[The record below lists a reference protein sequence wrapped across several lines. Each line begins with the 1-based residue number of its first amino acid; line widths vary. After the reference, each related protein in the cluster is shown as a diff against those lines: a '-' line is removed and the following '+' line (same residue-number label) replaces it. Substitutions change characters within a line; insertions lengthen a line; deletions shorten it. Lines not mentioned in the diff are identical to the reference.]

1 MYVSRPVGST
11 LRTAYAVRGVF
22 SIDPASAHWLA
33 GLWDAEGS
41 FMVRRQNRTRNWSCR
56 ASMKLRD
63 DDARLLRDL
72 RSQLGIG
79 HIARIPARGG
89 SRPQV
94 AWVIDSK
101 LECQALATLFSQY
114 PLRGRKAGDLRIWSE
129 VVALW
134 AAAGQSGLA
143 AEEASRVD
151 ALVEELAG
159 IRAFGRPSNSEP
171 KHSNAGLLSY
181 FGGFFAGDGWLGFN
195 KGKPRLAIHTRR
207 DDRPLLETFAE
218 VFGIGTVVDVKACP
232 PSAPTAR
239 WHVTAMRDMQ
249 AAVKVLNAAPLRG
262 RKLRQYLAWRPAA
275 IEAGQASRDGR
286 PIDVDVISTAQTAL
300 ERASRY
306 ASEADCVAEP
316 EPFDARYEYALL
328 LADWAANFSGR
339 PTAAA
344 YDRDR
349 LSYWPDRN
357 TLARVFGSWA
367 AAAAAAGFRPVLRA
381 SG

>member
-1 MYVSRPVGST
+1 MYVPRPVGST
-11 LRTAYAVRGVF
+11 LRAAYAVHGVF

-41 FMVRRQNRTRNWSCR
+41 FMVRRQNRTRNWACR
-56 ASMKLRD
+56 ASLKLRD
-63 DDARLLRDL
+63 DDASMLRDL
-72 RSQLGIG
+72 QLQLGIG
-79 HIARIPARGG
+79 QIARTPARGG

-94 AWVIDSK
+94 AWTIDSK

-114 PLRGRKAGDLRIWSE
+114 PLRGRKAGDFRIWSE
-129 VVALW
+129 VVAVW
-134 AAAGQSGLA
+134 AATGQAGFA
-143 AEEASRVD
+143 AEEASWVS
-151 ALVEELAG
+151 ALVEDLAE
-159 IRAFGRPSNSEP
+159 IRAYGRPSQSVTQ
-171 KHSNAGLLSY
+171 HSNAGLLSY

-195 KGKPRLAIHTRR
+195 EGKPRLAVHTRR

-218 VFGIGTVVDVKACP
+218 VFDIGTVVDVKACP

-239 WHVTAMRDMQ
+239 WHVTAMRDME
-249 AAVKVLNAAPLRG
+249 AAVKVLDAAPLRG

-275 IEAGQASRDGR
+275 IEAAQASRDGR
-286 PIDVDVISTAQTAL
+286 PIDVNVVSTAQTAL
-300 ERASRY
+300 KRASRY
-306 ASEADCVAEP
+306 VSEADCIAEP
-316 EPFDARYEYALL
+316 EPFDARYEYALV

-344 YDRDR
+344 YERDR
-349 LSYWPDRN
+349 LSFWPDRN

-367 AAAAAAGFRPVLRA
+367 AAAAAAGFKPVLRA